1 MIRNAA
7 ALVLA
12 AGLSSAALAATPAH
26 NNTALKAAQTEAKS
40 TASARLGPVLNA
52 LYKSESPAAKA
63 GASAKAQS
71 FAKKTGRLRTLL
83 RAQDGTVRINIALK
97 GDAAAEQA
105 AFASYGLKDISVYGN
120 HISGRVPISALAT
133 IGKHASVIS
142 VRPALSM
149 NRAGLTTTQGDRA
162 QRSKQARNQFD
173 LTGAGVTVGV
183 LSDSVNCRF
192 TPLTDDPAASFT
204 TYAQDV
210 ANGDLSRVRILKD
223 LPEPDC
229 SEIGTDEG
237 RAMLQLVHDVAPG
250 AKLSYYTAG
259 VDETDFAIGILKLAL
274 AGANV
279 IVDDTIYF
287 AEPMFQDGVI
297 SQAIDSVKSAGVL
310 YLSSAGN
317 NERQSYEAPYKAS
330 AGTTLHNFGTK
341 RNPDNLQL
349 ATLDPSSLSLLSFQ
363 WDEPYASISP
373 TRGSRSD
380 LDIAFLDANGNLIPP
395 CNDDLE
401 PAVCQFPGVDANE
414 GADPIEIAAVS
425 NSTDSSVDVN
435 IVIDLFSGPAPH
447 LMKYVWFDLADGLFH
462 LDEYNTDSSTV
473 YGHVNAA
480 GAEAIGAAPWYNTAE
495 WGSPLWGNACKPACL
510 EYFSSAGGTPILFN
524 EKGKRFP
531 IPVIRLK
538 PGVTGPDGG
547 NTSFFFARS
556 TDPAVGGGEPDQYPN
571 FFGTSASAPHVAG
584 IAALMLEQM
593 KHNEKVKGP
602 GLKLNAKKVPDFL
615 ISTLRATSGDIKKR
629 AARTI
634 APYPIEHPN
643 GYDFDSGFG
652 YVDAV
657 KAITVVKALRATSN

>member
-1 MIRNAA
+1 MIRTAA
-7 ALVLA
+7 AIVLA
-12 AGLSSAALAATPAH
+12 AGLSSAALAATPA
-26 NNTALKAAQTEAKS
+26 NNNSAFKAAQTEAKS
-40 TASARLGPVLNA
+40 GANGRLGPVLNA
-52 LYKSESPAAKA
+52 LARADASLSKAAP
-63 GASAKAQS
+63 SAKTQAL
-71 FAKKTGRLRTLL
+71 AHKVGRLRTLL
-83 RAQDGTVRINIALK
+83 HAQDGTVRVDIALK
-97 GDAAAEQA
+97 GDAGAEQA
-105 AFASYGLKDISVYGN
+105 AFASYGMRDISVYGN
-120 HISGRVPISALAT
+120 HLSGRVPLSALAT
-133 IGKHASVIS
+133 IGHQASVVS
-142 VRPALSM
+142 VRPALSIS
-149 NRAGLTTTQGDRA
+149 RVGLTTTQGDRA
-162 QRSKQARNQFD
+162 QRSPQARHQLG

-183 LSDSVNCRF
+183 MSDSVNCRF
-192 TPLTDDPAASFT
+192 TPLTDDPAARFT

-210 ANGDLSRVRILKD
+210 ANGDLSRVKILKD

-229 SEIGTDEG
+229 SDIGTDEG

-259 VDETDFAIGILKLAL
+259 VNETDFAIGILKLAL

-297 SQAIDSVKSAGVL
+297 SQAIDSVKAAGVL

-317 NERQSYEAPYKAS
+317 QERQSFEAPYKAT
-330 AGTTLHNFGTK
+330 AGTTLHNFGT
-341 RNPDNLQL
+341 RNKPDNLQL
-349 ATLDPSSLSLLSFQ
+349 ATLDPSSISLLSFQ
-363 WDEPYASISP
+363 WDEPYGSISP
-373 TRGSRSD
+373 ARGSRSD
-380 LDIAFLDANGNLIPP
+380 LDIAFLDTNGGLIPP

-414 GADPIEIAAVS
+414 GADPIEIAIVS

-435 IVIDLFSGPAPH
+435 IAIDLFSGPAPH
-447 LMKYVWFDLADGLFH
+447 LMKYVWFDLSDGLFH
-462 LDEYNTDSSTV
+462 LDEYNTDSATV

-510 EYFSSAGGTPILFN
+510 EFFSSAGGTPILFN
-524 EKGKRFP
+524 ENGKRFSSP
-531 IPVIRLK
+531 LIRLK

-547 NTSFFFARS
+547 NTSFFYARS

-593 KHNEKVKGP
+593 KLNEKVKGS

-615 ISTLRATSGDIKKR
+615 ISTLRSTSSDLKKR

-652 YVDAV
+652 FVDAL
-657 KAITVVKALRATSN
+657 KAVTVVKTLRATSN